1 MRELQ
6 TNAEDQKTQGPVRKQ
21 HINDVGKH
29 FPKASNYLC
38 QVPTQFCYILHLYH
52 MISIHLFNISPF
64 WWEYCNN
71 HVGRKLS
78 QNKYLVFLR
87 WIFVIVFHFL
97 IFPLCAFYF
106 QGNLNSIPKGLS
118 VKLLLLS

>member
-1 MRELQ
+1 VPSANTILLYPSFVICIIWYQFTSLTFLLSGGSIVTIMLVGNCLK
-6 TNAEDQKTQGPVRKQ
+6 TN
-21 HINDVGKH
+21 I
-29 FPKASNYLC
+29 
-38 QVPTQFCYILHLYH
+38 
-52 MISIHLFNISPF
+52 
-64 WWEYCNN
+64 
-71 HVGRKLS
+71 
-78 QNKYLVFLR
+78 LVFLR